1 MKDVSRRTMLKM
13 AGGAAFG
20 LGFSGRILAIF
31 DDGTMLVQD
40 HFVPADKNLSDAWKQ
55 TLTSR
60 GSKEIWSGEA
70 LDTIGMPVG
79 GNAAGQLYL
88 CGDGALGC
96 WEIFNHHEFQDYG
109 ATSYAKRA
117 IPHSVEFGFEV
128 RANGSSKRLDKT
140 GFKDIAFKGEFPI
153 GTIEYNDAAFPIQAR
168 TVAYSPFIPL
178 NAKDSGLPATVFEIT
193 LTNKSGNAVDCDL
206 AGFLENACSQS
217 GATHPGDRKRH
228 TKALM
233 QPGLTIMTHSAD
245 PAQDEFLTERPNPRP
260 VLVVADFDGS
270 DYAGWQTQGEAFG
283 TGPAKGTLPDQNPVT
298 GFVGKGLVN
307 TFFKGDA
314 TTGRLTSPP
323 FTIDRDF
330 MNFKIGGGHDEAKEC
345 IRLVVDGKVVR
356 TSTGLN
362 SEDLLWDTW
371 SVREFAGKNAHIEIV
386 DDGTGGWGHIN
397 VDQIEQADRIQ
408 SRKDLE
414 ARHSDANLDTGTLS
428 LAILRSGKADEKGAY
443 GFDHPFVGRVTADR
457 IRLAPGRSETVI
469 CVLAWSFPHH
479 PQGRQYTNWF
489 KDSED
494 TAHYVARNIA
504 RLSGDTKL
512 WRDTYYDSTLPY
524 WLLDRLHST
533 IGNLRT
539 GTTEWWKTGRFWAW
553 EGVVCCSGTCTH
565 VWNYEHGMARL
576 FPELER
582 NVRDR
587 QDFGAG
593 FDPATGLVGF
603 RSNRAYAADGQCGT
617 VLKAYREHLTSAD
630 DKFLKDH
637 WERIKK
643 SLQYLIGHDAN
654 GDGII
659 EDAQPNTYDIDFF
672 GANTFVGSLYLAA
685 LRAGE
690 EMGKEMGDAA
700 FAQQCAALFRSG
712 SDATMKRLWNGD
724 YFIQEVD
731 ESKYKEYQYGPGCL
745 ADQLFGQGWAH
756 QVGLGH
762 IYPQEQVVK
771 GLQGVW
777 KYNWAPDVAA
787 QNKRWPPQRPFAV
800 PGEGGLFTCT
810 WPIGGREKEPVLYRD
825 EVWTGIEYQVAG
837 HMIWEGMVEEG
848 LSICRAVHERY
859 HPAKRNPYNEV
870 ECSDHY
876 ARAMASWGVFTAL
889 SGFQCHGP
897 AGRIAFAPRVTPESF
912 RSAFTAAD
920 GWGTYAQEGPEGKR
934 VCQLKLA
941 WGKLR
946 LTKLAFSSDSG
957 SNPKVTLGGRPLG
970 AKAAKSGS
978 EIVVTLDSPVILSAG
993 QILEVTF
1000 A

>member
-1 MKDVSRRTMLKM
+1 MLKM
-13 AGGAAFG
+13 AGGAALG

-40 HFVPADKNLSDAWKQ
+40 HFVPADKNLSDAWKHI
-55 TLTSR
+55 LYAR
-60 GSKEIWSGEA
+60 GSKEIWSDAA
-70 LDTIGMPVG
+70 LDTIGMPVC
-79 GNAAGQLYL
+79 GNASGQLYL
-88 CGDGALGC
+88 CGDGTLGC

-109 ATSYAKRA
+109 ATSYVKRA
-117 IPHSVEFGFEV
+117 IPHRVEFGFEIEAGGKS
-128 RANGSSKRLDKT
+128 RKLDKQSY
-140 GFKDIAFKGEFPI
+140 KSVAFKGEFPI
-153 GTIEYNDAAFPIQAR
+153 GTIGYDDPDFPIQAQM
-168 TVAYSPFIPL
+168 VAYSPFIPL
-178 NAKDSGLPATVFEIT
+178 NAKDSGLPATVFEVM
-193 LTNKSGNAVDCDL
+193 LRNKSPQPVECDL
-206 AGFLENACSQS
+206 SAFLENACSRS
-217 GATHPGDRKRH
+217 GESHPGDRKRH
-228 TKALM
+228 TKAVSER
-233 QPGLTIMTHSAD
+233 GLTIMTHSAD

-260 VLVVADFDGS
+260 AILIADFEGS
-270 DYAGWQTQGEAFG
+270 DYGAWKAEGEAFG
-283 TGPAKGTLPDQNPVT
+283 PGPAKGTLPDQNPVG

-307 TFFKGDA
+307 TYFKGDG
-314 TTGRLTSPP
+314 TTGRLTSPD
-323 FTIDRDF
+323 FKIERDF
-330 MNFKIGGGHDEAKEC
+330 INFKIGGGHIDGKEC
-345 IRLVVDGKVVR
+345 INLIVDGKIVR

-362 SEDLLWDTW
+362 SEQLLWDTW
-371 SVREFAGKNAHIEIV
+371 NVRDLAGKTAHIEIV
-386 DDGTGGWGHIN
+386 DEATDGWGHIN
-397 VDQIEQADRIQ
+397 IDQIEQADRIQ
-408 SRKDLE
+408 SRSDLN

-428 LAILRSGKADEKGAY
+428 LAVLRAGKADEFESY
-443 GFDHPFVGRVTADR
+443 GLDHAFVGHVRPNR
-457 IRLAPGRSETVI
+457 IRLAPGESETV
-469 CVLAWSFPHH
+469 VFVMAWSFPHH
-479 PQGRQYTNWF
+479 PQGHQYTNWF

-494 TAHYVARNIA
+494 TARYVAHNIE
-504 RLSGDTKL
+504 RLSRDTKL
-512 WRDTYYDSTLPY
+512 WRDTFYDSTLPY

-533 IGNLRT
+533 VGNLRT

-553 EGVVCCSGTCTH
+553 EGVVCCAGTCTH
-565 VWNYEHGMARL
+565 VWNYEHSMARL

-582 NVRDR
+582 NIRDR

-593 FDPATGLVGF
+593 FDAATGLVGF

-617 VLKAYREHLTSAD
+617 ILKAYREHLTSAD

-637 WERIKK
+637 WPRIKK
-643 SLQYLIGHDAN
+643 ALQYLIGHDGN
-654 GDGII
+654 GDGMI

-690 EMGKEMGDAA
+690 AMAKEVDDTA
-700 FAQQCAALFRSG
+700 FAQQCAALAASG
-712 SDATMKRLWNGD
+712 REATMKRLWNGE

-762 IYPQEQVVK
+762 IYPRDEVVK
-771 GLQGVW
+771 GLQSIW

-810 WPIGGREKEPVLYRD
+810 WPTGGREKDPVLYRD

-837 HMIWEGMVEEG
+837 HMIWEGLVEEG

-889 SGFQCHGP
+889 SGFDYHGP
-897 AGRIAFAPRVTPESF
+897 KGRIAFDPRVTPEEF
-912 RSAFTAAD
+912 RSAFTAAE
-920 GWGTYAQEGPEGKR
+920 GWGTYDQHGPADQRTCK
-934 VCQLKLA
+934 LSLA

-946 LTKLAFSSDSG
+946 LTTLTLPMTGAS
-957 SNPKVTLGGRPLG
+957 PKAYLGGR
-970 AKAAKSGS
+970 
-978 EIVVTLDSPVILSAG
+978 EVSA
-993 QILEVTF
+993 TF
-1000 A
+1000 ATADGKTTVALAKPVQLKAGETLEIRSA